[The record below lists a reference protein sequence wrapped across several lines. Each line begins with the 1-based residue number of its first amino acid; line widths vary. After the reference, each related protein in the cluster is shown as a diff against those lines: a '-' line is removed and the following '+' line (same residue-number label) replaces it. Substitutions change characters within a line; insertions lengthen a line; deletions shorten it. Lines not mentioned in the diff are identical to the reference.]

1 MNPIPLLLNAVT
13 VTVTEGAPAHAPGLF
28 WCLPFVALLLAIAL
42 LPLIPRC
49 AHWWEH
55 NRNKLLVSVA
65 LGGVVIVY
73 YAFTSGG
80 FAGSAPG
87 WPALERLSH
96 HAILEEYIP
105 FIILLLSLYT
115 ISGGI
120 RLDGDIPA
128 HPITNALFLLLGAV
142 LANIIGTTGASML
155 LIRPLLHV
163 NSERHRVTHTVVF
176 FIFLVSNIGG
186 CLTPIGDP
194 PLFLGYLKGV
204 PFAWTL
210 RLWPLW
216 LTAVGCVLFL
226 YYLIDYWAYKA
237 ERKTDIQQDERIRIP
252 FQITGR
258 RNFFLLGGVIAAVC
272 LLVPD
277 QHFPFTS
284 MVIPNYFLREIA
296 LLGLAGLSLKVT
308 PLRIHKANGFGFGPI
323 LEVAFLFVGIFITMQ
338 PPIEILRLQGASLG
352 VTTPLQFFW
361 ASGLLS
367 SFLDNAPTYAVF
379 FELAGVLPAS
389 GGDVLHNVVTGSG
402 QISTA
407 LLLAISAGSVFMG
420 ANTYIGNGPNFMVKS
435 IAEERGVPM
444 PGFFGYMAYSAA
456 ILIPVF
462 VVITFL
468 FFR

>member
-1 MNPIPLLLNAVT
+1 MNSLSLLLT
-13 VTVTEGAPAHAPGLF
+13 VATATEASPSHAPGLV
-28 WCLPFVALLLAIAL
+28 WCLPFAALLLAIAL

-55 NRNKLLVSVA
+55 NRNKLLVSA
-65 LGGVVIVY
+65 ILACVVMLY
-73 YAFTSGG
+73 YTLCTGG
-80 FAGSAPG
+80 FGGSAPG
-87 WPALERLSH
+87 WPALKLMLH
-96 HAILEEYIP
+96 HSILNEYIP

-128 HPITNALFLLLGAV
+128 HPITNVLFLLLGAV
-142 LANIIGTTGASML
+142 LANLIGTTGASML

-210 RLWPLW
+210 RLWPMW
-216 LTAVGCVLFL
+216 LVSVGLVLIVYYFIDLRL
-226 YYLIDYWAYKA
+226 YKM
-237 ERKTDIQQDERIRIP
+237 EGKTDIQQDERIRIP

-272 LLVPD
+272 LLVPN
-277 QHFPFTS
+277 QLIPFTS
-284 MVIPNYFLREIA
+284 IAVPNYFLREIV

-323 LEVAFLFVGIFITMQ
+323 LEVAFLFIGIFITMQ
-338 PPIEILRLQGASLG
+338 PPIEILRIQGASLG
-352 VTTPLQFFW
+352 VTTPMHFFW

-379 FELAGVLPAS
+379 FELAGVIPSNGA
-389 GGDVLHNVVTGSG
+389 DVLHNVSTGSG
-402 QISTA
+402 QISAA

-456 ILIPVF
+456 ILIPLYGVL
-462 VVITFL
+462 TLL
-468 FFR
+468 FF